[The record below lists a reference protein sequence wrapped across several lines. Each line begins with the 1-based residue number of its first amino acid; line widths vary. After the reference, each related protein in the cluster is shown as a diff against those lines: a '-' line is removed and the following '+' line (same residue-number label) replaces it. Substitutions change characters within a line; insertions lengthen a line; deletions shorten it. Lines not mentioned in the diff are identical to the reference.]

1 MSRHTQPWSRLVA
14 LLAGVLLTPA
24 LGCHSLKVARAIP
37 DRPEKPETE
46 PLVVAPGKYRLSVS
60 SFVFLADFPL
70 DANTPLFRELAAL
83 HDQVYKEL
91 DLPDSTKQVQVYLFE
106 DRARYERY
114 MQTKYPDLPNRRAF
128 FVVQPHTIKGPEDL
142 LVFTFWGDRVRQD
155 LRHEL
160 THALLHSVLRDVPLW
175 LDEGLAEYFE
185 VPPETHGI
193 NLRHLEHLRGDESF
207 RPDLANLEQ
216 LTQVQQMHP
225 EEYREAWAW
234 VHLMLSGKSEARAV
248 LIRYLQDLRA
258 NNSHP
263 GLLQPLLAEVYP
275 DLEEALTQHLAHLDP
290 GKRPTPTAQR

>member
-1 MSRHTQPWSRLVA
+1 MHA
-14 LLAGVLLTPA
+14 
-24 LGCHSLKVARAIP
+24 
-37 DRPEKPETE
+37 
-46 PLVVAPGKYRLSVS
+46 
-60 SFVFLADFPL
+60 
-70 DANTPLFRELAAL
+70 
-83 HDQVYKEL
+83 
-91 DLPDSTKQVQVYLFE
+91 
-106 DRARYERY
+106 
-114 MQTKYPDLPNRRAF
+114 KYPDLPRRRAF

-142 LVFTFWGDRVRQD
+142 LVFTYWGDRIRQD

-185 VPPETHGI
+185 VPPDANGL
-193 NLRHLEHLRGDESF
+193 NQRHLEQLRADESF

-234 VHLMLSGKSEARAV
+234 VHLMLCGKPEGRAV

-258 NNSHP
+258 ANAKA

-275 DLEEALTQHLAHLDP
+275 DLEEALTQHLAQP
-290 GKRPTPTAQR
+290 GAGKRATPTVQR